1 MAWPI
6 GCAIPDTVNQ
16 QAFETQ
22 NSERW
27 NQIDR
32 LTGVLRKKRT
42 AEGAAALPSLY
53 RQLCADIALA
63 QHRMY
68 GARLCGELN
77 ERLIRCRQ
85 VLAHPDEG
93 GGRGFTRLILRDFP
107 RAVRREW
114 RLFWLASLLFYGP
127 FLLMILAAYLEP
139 RWIFSVIGPQEMRM
153 MDGMYGSSDA
163 RDFMRDEFGSDFGMF
178 GYYVMHNTT
187 IGLRMAGA
195 GLLAMVGSLVA
206 IGFQG
211 VVLGALFGYVH
222 YAGNPWSL
230 YTFAASHG
238 PFELT
243 GLIIC
248 GVAGMRLGQAVL
260 KPGRL
265 SRGAALAE
273 AGRRALPLI
282 YGGALLIIFAAFIE
296 GFWSAGPA
304 SPSTK
309 IAVGAGN
316 ALLLTLYLCLCG
328 GKENREA

>member
-1 MAWPI
+1 M
-6 GCAIPDTVNQ
+6 TQ

-27 NQIDR
+27 NRIDH
-32 LTGVLRKKRT
+32 LTNQLRKKRST
-42 AEGAAALPSLY
+42 VGAADLPALY

-77 ERLIRCRQ
+77 DRLIRCRQ
-85 VLAHPDEG
+85 VLANPDEG
-93 GGRGFTRLILRDFP
+93 GGRGFTRLVLRDFP

-127 FLLMILAAYLEP
+127 FLLMILASYIEP
-139 RWIFSVIGPQEMRM
+139 RWIFSVIGPEEMRM
-153 MDGMYGSSDA
+153 MDGMYGERDA
-163 RDFMRDEFGSDFGMF
+163 TDFMRDEFGSDFGMF
-178 GYYVMHNTT
+178 GHYVMHNTT

-195 GLLAMVGSLVA
+195 GLLAMVGSLFA
-206 IGFQG
+206 IGYEG
-211 VVLGALFGYVH
+211 VVLGAMFGYVH
-222 YAGNPWSL
+222 YAGQPWTL
-230 YTFAASHG
+230 YTFCASHG

-248 GVAGMRLGQAVL
+248 GVAGMKLGQAVL

-273 AGRRALPLI
+273 AGRLALPLI
-282 YGGALLIIFAAFIE
+282 YGGALLIVAAAFIE

-309 IAVGAGN
+309 IAAGAGN
-316 ALLLTLYLCLCG
+316 ALLLTLYLTLCG
-328 GKENREA
+328 GKEEREA

>member
-1 MAWPI
+1 M
-6 GCAIPDTVNQ
+6 
-16 QAFETQ
+16 
-22 NSERW
+22 
-27 NQIDR
+27 IDQ
-32 LTGVLRKKRT
+32 LTDRLRKKRT
-42 AEGAAALPSLY
+42 AAGAAEMPSLY

-85 VLAHPDEG
+85 VLANPDDG
-93 GGRGFTRLILRDFP
+93 GGRGFTRLVLRDFP

-127 FLLMILAAYLEP
+127 FLLMILASYLEP
-139 RWIFSVIGPQEMRM
+139 RWIFSVIGPEEMRM
-153 MDGMYGSSDA
+153 LDGMYGEHDA
-163 RDFMRDEFGSDFGMF
+163 TDFMRDEFGSDFGMF
-178 GYYVMHNTT
+178 GHYVMNNTS

-206 IGFQG
+206 IGYQG
-211 VVLGALFGYVH
+211 VVLGAMFGYVH
-222 YAGNPWSL
+222 YAGNPAAL

-248 GVAGMRLGQAVL
+248 GMAGMKLGQAVL
-260 KPGRL
+260 KPGQL

-273 AGRRALPLI
+273 AGRRSLPLI

-309 IAVGAGN
+309 IAVGVAI
-316 ALLLTLYLCLCG
+316 AILLALYLCLCG
-328 GKENREA
+328 GKEEREA

>member
-1 MAWPI
+1 M
-6 GCAIPDTVNQ
+6 NQ

-22 NSERW
+22 NRERW
-27 NQIDR
+27 DQVDR
-32 LTGVLRKKRT
+32 LTDVLRKKRT
-42 AEGAAALPSLY
+42 AAGASDLPSLY

-68 GARLCGELN
+68 GARLCAELN

-114 RLFWLASLLFYGP
+114 RLFWLATLLFYGP

-153 MDGMYGSSDA
+153 MDGMYGDSNA
-163 RDFMRDEFGSDFGMF
+163 ADFMRDEFGSDFGMF

-195 GLLAMVGSLVA
+195 GLLAMAGSLVA
-206 IGFQG
+206 VGFQG
-211 VVLGALFGYVH
+211 VVLGAMFGYVH

-230 YTFAASHG
+230 YAFAASHG

-304 SPSTK
+304 PPSTK

-328 GKENREA
+328 GKEKLEA